1 MQTNN
6 RITFQQKLT
15 KHIFSD
21 FTRSINEEREK
32 YESLHI
38 KLRQVSNEMQDLK
51 RDHEILARNYNS
63 ARNRIEGLLGDKA
76 QMQETITK
84 LHSDKKIAEG
94 KYTRNTQVLKTDLAK
109 LETQDAT
116 HCWHVQPDQ
125 SASGPLE
132 RRQRKSSPRDGGH
145 TTGCPKMSPGMNKG
159 NVGGRKVEDA
169 GATEYLIH
177 WTYHSGLGSQNLRRR
192 ANL

>member
-63 ARNRIEGLLGDKA
+63 SRSRIEGLLGDKA

-109 LETQDAT
+109 LEAQM
-116 HCWHVQPDQ
+116 
-125 SASGPLE
+125 
-132 RRQRKSSPRDGGH
+132 QRTVGMYNQIKVHRDRLKDDNVSLRHEMEGIH
-145 TTGCPKMSPGMNKG
+145 SKMTKKKSPGINKAG
-159 NVGGRKVEDA
+159 GKVEGGGRQ
-169 GATEYLIH
+169 
-177 WTYHSGLGSQNLRRR
+177 QN
-192 ANL
+192 N

>member
-6 RITFQQKLT
+6 RITFKQKLT

-94 KYTRNTQVLKTDLAK
+94 NTPAIHKY
-109 LETQDAT
+109 
-116 HCWHVQPDQ
+116 
-125 SASGPLE
+125 
-132 RRQRKSSPRDGGH
+132 
-145 TTGCPKMSPGMNKG
+145 
-159 NVGGRKVEDA
+159 
-169 GATEYLIH
+169 
-177 WTYHSGLGSQNLRRR
+177 
-192 ANL
+192 